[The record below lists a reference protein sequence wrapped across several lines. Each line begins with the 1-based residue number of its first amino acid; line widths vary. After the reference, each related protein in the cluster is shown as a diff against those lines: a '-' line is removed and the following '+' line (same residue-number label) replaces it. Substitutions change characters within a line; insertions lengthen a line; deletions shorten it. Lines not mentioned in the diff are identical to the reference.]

1 VPRPLEALSSV
12 VELAEVEEWHSLSPC
27 PSFVPLDAAPRAPS
41 SITAIPRFYAVGDG
55 GAAELDG
62 RRGGGRSVAAYQA
75 LPPFATATSSIFT
88 SLYLHHERGAGQ
100 RSGTKTERERER
112 AHYVYLCLIHS
123 SSLCL
128 CLCIGNH
135 AYSSTTTTAQSS
147 DRVILI
153 EENPSNNVVVDH
165 IGTVRANGAR
175 SNFPNVFQIGEFPV
189 YFPTPPEGEQ
199 LFSTFINDIVDNG
212 LDVGQNAPVVG
223 VVTPSFGPIQVRPLG
238 RQNLINERPKPPKF
252 QVPAIPGVNVP
263 LGSSSS
269 SDAAALVAPVAMLVA
284 AVAVLLF

>member
-1 VPRPLEALSSV
+1 MPRPLEALSSV
-12 VELAEVEEWHSLSPC
+12 VELAEVEEWHSLSRPAP
-27 PSFVPLDAAPRAPS
+27 PSCHWMQPLEHHQASRRYLASMRWVM
-41 SITAIPRFYAVGDG
+41 VGRQSWTVVEG
-55 GAAELDG
+55 W
-62 RRGGGRSVAAYQA
+62 
-75 LPPFATATSSIFT
+75 PK
-88 SLYLHHERGAGQ
+88 
-100 RSGTKTERERER
+100 RSGVSSTTTIRHRHLFDLHVALSPSRTRGRAEKWHKDRERERER
-112 AHYVYLCLIHS
+112 EHYVYLCLIHS

-269 SDAAALVAPVAMLVA
+269 DAAALVAPVAMLVA